1 MIFVFIKSSF
11 VRKEISMKGRRWRS
25 EEDQLLKE
33 TVLRT
38 IQNGGTQLKA
48 FAEVGKKLG
57 RTPGACGFRWN
68 AVLRKMDPVSY
79 QEAKRKRV
87 YRQLKKN
94 KELQIDS
101 IARVIQ
107 LLEKV
112 DKERTRLKNRV
123 EELNQNL
130 HKRMAEYQRLVKENQ
145 ELKQQQLSLQ
155 SYREE
160 VKERYKELLRL
171 FHIIQPQIKTAG
183 NLKQLESSVDTKM
196 DPTT

>member
-1 MIFVFIKSSF
+1 
-11 VRKEISMKGRRWRS
+11 MKGRRWRS

-48 FAEVGKKLG
+48 FEEVGKKLG

-68 AVLRKMDPVSY
+68 AVLRQMDPVSY

-87 YRQLKKN
+87 YRQLKRN
-94 KELQIDS
+94 KELPIDS
-101 IARVIQ
+101 FAQVIQ

-112 DKERTRLKNRV
+112 EKDREKLKSRI
-123 EELNQNL
+123 EELKQNL
-130 HKRMAEYQRLVKENQ
+130 LKKKEVYQRLKEENQ
-145 ELKQQQLSLQ
+145 ELKKQQTSLHA
-155 SYREE
+155 YREE

-171 FHIIQPQIKTAG
+171 FYRIQPQMKNDE
-183 NLKQLESSVDTKM
+183 NLKRLETDVDTKI
-196 DPTT
+196 DSAT

>member
-1 MIFVFIKSSF
+1 
-11 VRKEISMKGRRWRS
+11 MKGRRWRS

>member
-1 MIFVFIKSSF
+1 
-11 VRKEISMKGRRWRS
+11 MKGRRWRS

-33 TVLRT
+33 TVLKT

-68 AVLRKMDPVSY
+68 AVLRQMDPASY

-87 YRQLKKN
+87 YRQLRKN
-94 KELQIDS
+94 REAQIDS
-101 IARVIQ
+101 FTQVTQ
-107 LLEKV
+107 VLEKIDNERNRLQSRV
-112 DKERTRLKNRV
+112 NKLKQMLLARKEDYRRLTKEN
-123 EELNQNL
+123 EELQ
-130 HKRMAEYQRLVKENQ
+130 K
-145 ELKQQQLSLQ
+145 QQLSLQ

-171 FHIIQPQIKTAG
+171 FQLLQPQIKTDE
-183 NLKQLESSVDTKM
+183 NLKRLETSVDTKM
-196 DPTT
+196 DSTT